1 MIHINFLLI
10 YNYIIFLSHIIKTAL
25 FQGHQIICIK
35 DTCLVWEFFS
45 SSQQPS
51 CFSLSLLSSTNALK
65 NIFDRVTL
73 ILYHLV
79 HGQVVEVGCWR
90 SQSKLH
96 RHLCHLQEPTLRQQI
111 CYWVLTQYN
120 FHYVLPAVF
129 SDDALEKFFGQARQ
143 HSGGTKQ

>member
-1 MIHINFLLI
+1 MSPREFEFEETKCI
-10 YNYIIFLSHIIKTAL
+10 YIIFLGHIIKTAL

-79 HGQVVEVGCWR
+79 HGKVVEVGCWR

-111 CYWVLTQYN
+111 CYWVLTPYN
-120 FHYVLPAVF
+120 LVVYGLEFL
-129 SDDALEKFFGQARQ
+129 SDFQ
-143 HSGGTKQ
+143 HFGTKIF